1 LRSNSERLAKCL
13 PALAAAV
20 LGLWLLFDRI
30 PAIAQAADEDL
41 RSQVEALAAAEG
53 FAVSGLDR
61 IGAAPARAG
70 AAGKAE
76 RQLKSL
82 LRSYNY
88 ILLHDADGRIAE
100 LRISG
105 LRAPAAAVTQ
115 RYAVPTTRRGR
126 HHLVD
131 SELSGPDGV
140 RRKVQLIVDT
150 GATSVVLPLS
160 MTETLGFR
168 AEDLKDGWA
177 QTAGGRVPVKSA
189 RLGLV
194 KVGRAQ
200 SRDVA
205 VTFIDDEKIEGQALL
220 GMSFLERY
228 RLTVEDN
235 ANRIILMA
243 K

>member
-1 LRSNSERLAKCL
+1 MRSNLERLA
-13 PALAAAV
+13 ASIGAV
-20 LGLWLLFDRI
+20 LALCLLVGT
-30 PAIAQAADEDL
+30 AAGTAQTTNGSL
-41 RSQVEALAAAEG
+41 RSQVEALAVTEG
-53 FAVSGLDR
+53 FAVGGLDR
-61 IGAAPARAG
+61 MGAAPARTG
-70 AAGKAE
+70 ATGKAE

-82 LRSYNY
+82 LRGYDY
-88 ILLHDADGRIAE
+88 ILLHDAKGNIAE

-105 LRAPAAAVTQ
+105 VRAPAAAVPQ

-160 MTETLGFR
+160 MTGTLGFR
-168 AEDLKDGWA
+168 AEDLEDGWA
-177 QTAGGRVPVKSA
+177 QTAGGRVPVKFGQ
-189 RLGLV
+189 LGLV
-194 KVGRAQ
+194 KVGWAQ

-205 VTFIDDEKIEGQALL
+205 VAFIEDENIDGQALL